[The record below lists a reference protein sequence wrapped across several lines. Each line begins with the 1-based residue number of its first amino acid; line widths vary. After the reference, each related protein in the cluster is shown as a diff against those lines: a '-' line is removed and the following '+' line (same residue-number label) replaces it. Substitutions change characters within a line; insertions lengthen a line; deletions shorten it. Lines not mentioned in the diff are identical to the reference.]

1 MGVFRRPCGEVR
13 RGTVSPDAFVRCGEV
28 VPAWARGR
36 RGCRRPAPA
45 RSGAWQPCCR
55 ASPRGVEA
63 GGARAENGSAS
74 LRRPVFPPGSFA
86 RAPPGVPLNP
96 SLSREPG
103 RPRPTRRRVVCARR
117 GPSPFAV
124 CSNLDCVTR
133 VPTSSP
139 GHLVIYSARFT
150 SGPLYFRCSFRFGS
164 VQSLSRVRLSATP

>member
-1 MGVFRRPCGEVR
+1 M
-13 RGTVSPDAFVRCGEV
+13 SPDACVRCGEV

-36 RGCRRPAPA
+36 RGCRRLPPA

-55 ASPRGVEA
+55 ASG
-63 GGARAENGSAS
+63 
-74 LRRPVFPPGSFA
+74 LRRE
-86 RAPPGVPLNP
+86 
-96 SLSREPG
+96 REPPKACLPAWLF
-103 RPRPTRRRVVCARR
+103 RSSPTRCPSEPFSVKGGWSSPPPRRRVVCAPR

-164 VQSLSRVRLSATP
+164 VQSLSRVRLSAIP